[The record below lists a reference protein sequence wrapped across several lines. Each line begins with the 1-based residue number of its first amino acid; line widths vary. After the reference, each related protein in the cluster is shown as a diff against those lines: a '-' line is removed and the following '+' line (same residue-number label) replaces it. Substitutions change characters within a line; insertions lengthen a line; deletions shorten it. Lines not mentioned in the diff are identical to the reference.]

1 MIKQTILEKIGLIS
15 KYLSHLGNISLAGMM
30 LLATADVV
38 GRYFFDSPVL
48 GAYEITEYLMI
59 IMVFAFLGLAQSEKA
74 HINVDVVF
82 NHLPPKVQAGLE
94 WFNHLICFLIF
105 ALVCWRGIHRTMD
118 MINSGEESLLLK
130 IPDYPFAIFMVLG
143 SIVLTI
149 EFLRDIISLSGAK
162 KEDKA

>member
-1 MIKQTILEKIGLIS
+1 
-15 KYLSHLGNISLAGMM
+15 
-30 LLATADVV
+30 
-38 GRYFFDSPVL
+38 
-48 GAYEITEYLMI
+48 MI
-59 IMVFAFLGLAQSEKA
+59 IMVFAFLGLAQSEKS

-82 NHLPPKVQAGLE
+82 NHLPPKMQAGLE

-105 ALVCWRGIHRTMD
+105 ALVSWRGIHRTID
-118 MINSGEESLLLK
+118 MITSGEESILLK

-149 EFLRDIISLSGAK
+149 EFLRDVISLSGSK